1 LCTNACKIKGKL
13 LSECTVQRE
22 KIRLHT
28 DPPLCLKHA
37 AATKLA
43 LTVLFDGELGNV
55 HCFHPDFID
64 RIKNVGLKLE
74 FNVKVGE
81 NLRPAAIAELD
92 WQADPNCFLIQNIL
106 DTYAAQVKATQDK
119 VCCIIAVLIVF
130 PLLTMLQPLIMP
142 PSNIVVGSKHL
153 S

>member
-1 LCTNACKIKGKL
+1 
-13 LSECTVQRE
+13 
-22 KIRLHT
+22 
-28 DPPLCLKHA
+28 LKHA

-81 NLRPAAIAELD
+81 NLRPAAIAE
-92 WQADPNCFLIQNIL
+92 
-106 DTYAAQVKATQDK
+106 
-119 VCCIIAVLIVF
+119 
-130 PLLTMLQPLIMP
+130 
-142 PSNIVVGSKHL
+142 
-153 S
+153 